1 MKNIIRERGRREQ
14 KKLAKMTDCDGTAA
28 HTQGKAIA
36 GKKTLQQGRAA
47 HSLLFQVP
55 CSALLE
61 LLFQVPCSALL
72 EIHCFP
78 VFSGGTMIAMI
89 LPSLYCVRTRA
100 PEMQIAVAMTAARR

>member
-14 KKLAKMTDCDGTAA
+14 KKLSIMTDCDGTAA

-47 HSLLFQVP
+47 HSLLFQI
-55 CSALLE
+55 
-61 LLFQVPCSALL
+61 PCSALL
-72 EIHCFP
+72 EIYCFP
-78 VFSGGTMIAMI
+78 VFPGGTMIAMI

>member
-14 KKLAKMTDCDGTAA
+14 KKLGKMTDRDGTAA

-47 HSLLFQVP
+47 HS
-55 CSALLE
+55 

-100 PEMQIAVAMTAARR
+100 PEMQIPVAMKAARR

>member
-1 MKNIIRERGRREQ
+1 MKNMIRERGRREQ
-14 KKLAKMTDCDGTAA
+14 KKLVKMPDRDGTAA

-47 HSLLFQVP
+47 HFLLFQVP
-55 CSALLE
+55 Y
-61 LLFQVPCSALL
+61 SALL

-100 PEMQIAVAMTAARR
+100 PEMQIPVAMTAARR

>member
-14 KKLAKMTDCDGTAA
+14 KKLSIMTDCDGTAA

-47 HSLLFQVP
+47 HSLLFQIP
-55 CSALLE
+55 Y
-61 LLFQVPCSALL
+61 SALL

>member
-1 MKNIIRERGRREQ
+1 MKNMIRERGRREQ
-14 KKLAKMTDCDGTAA
+14 KKLVKMTDRDGTAA
-28 HTQGKAIA
+28 PTQGKAIA

-47 HSLLFQVP
+47 HSLLI
-55 CSALLE
+55 
-61 LLFQVPCSALL
+61 SALL